1 MNSVSGAAGRLLAG
15 AAVVAGILGAA
26 APALAQQ
33 ELRLLTWE
41 GYADEAYVKAFEEA
55 NDVRVSRTYVGSN
68 DEYMAKLAAGG
79 GEYDLVVI
87 VSSLAEDAIDA
98 GFVEPLDM
106 EKIPDFQQM
115 FAGLQDLDF
124 IRKDGEVYGVPT
136 FWGVTPVTV
145 NAEAIPERSDY
156 GVLFDPAH
164 SGRVAMWDDVSTIG
178 EVAAWMGYEDIWNLT
193 DEQLEAVK
201 QKLIEQKPLIRKYWS
216 QAGEAIDLF
225 LNDEIDAS
233 NSWSYITQA
242 LRDEG
247 YPAREFVPE
256 TPIGF
261 VDSHFIVEGSDNRDL
276 AHAFMN
282 HMISA
287 EAQAKIAELSGYD
300 IVNPESK
307 PFMDPSVWEKLHM
320 DEGPAILEEM
330 HFWEQIPRRAKYL
343 QVMNEVKAATVE

>member
-1 MNSVSGAAGRLLAG
+1 MRLMAG
-15 AAVVAGILGAA
+15 ATVAMGVLSAA
-26 APALAQQ
+26 APAQAQE

-41 GYADEAYVKAFEEA
+41 GYADDAYVKQFEEA
-55 NDVRVSRTYVGSN
+55 HDVRVSRTYVGSN

-87 VSSLAEDAIDA
+87 VSSLAEDAINA

-106 EKIPDFQQM
+106 DMIPNFQQL
-115 FAGLQDLDF
+115 FSGLQEVDF

-136 FWGVTPVTV
+136 FWGITPVTV
-145 NAEAIPERSDY
+145 NAEAIPEGADY
-156 GVLFDPAH
+156 GVLFDPVH
-164 SGRVAMWDDVSTIG
+164 KGRIAMWDDVSTIG
-178 EVAAWMGYEDIWNLT
+178 EVAAWMGYDDIWNLT
-193 DEQLEAVK
+193 DEELEAVK

-242 LRDEG
+242 LQDEG

-261 VDSHFIVEGSDNRDL
+261 VDSHFLVKGSDNREL
-276 AHAFMN
+276 VHAFMD

-300 IVNPESK
+300 VTNPESK
-307 PFMDPSVWEKLHM
+307 AHMGPAVWEKLHM
-320 DEGPAILEEM
+320 DEGPEILEEV
-330 HFWEQIPRRAKYL
+330 HFWERIPRRAKYL
-343 QVMNEVKAATVE
+343 ETMNEVKAATGQ